1 MEVEKSLDTLKEISL
16 LKDLSTL
23 PYTWPNQECQIFRTL
38 QLAKFV
44 QAKAELLH
52 S

>member
-23 PYTWPNQECQIFRTL
+23 PYTWPNQECQIFGTL